1 VLAWLL
7 LPPTLVLYS
16 IYVRLTLATTAKPR
30 SETYPNGGK
39 INDFESEIRLVCWP
53 MDVGFHFGRFARG
66 IPMHNL
72 RLVKGKCAL
81 SIVDA
86 VVAAVRIESI

>member
-1 VLAWLL
+1 
-7 LPPTLVLYS
+7 
-16 IYVRLTLATTAKPR
+16 
-30 SETYPNGGK
+30 
-39 INDFESEIRLVCWP
+39 